1 MTEQN
6 TRPVRPL
13 HKIFTD
19 VPPHYDLINRFFT
32 WGMDRKWRLLAARFC
47 LAGQPGHIL
56 DLACGTGDLTLDL
69 TRMANNHAEITGLD
83 FSEPM
88 LEIARRKI
96 GVSKQ
101 VKFIN
106 GDAGNLPFTDGYFDC
121 IGISFAMRNLTY
133 RNPNVDKHLSEVLRV
148 LRPGGRFVI
157 VESSQPENRLIRILD
172 HLYVSLFVY
181 LLGWLISRNKN
192 AYNYLRIS
200 ATNYYSAPELKN
212 LLLKT
217 GFSSVDFK
225 SLFFG
230 AAAIHIAVK

>member
-1 MTEQN
+1 LTEKK
-6 TRPVRPL
+6 TRLLKPL

-19 VPPHYDLINRFFT
+19 VPPHYDLVNRIFT
-32 WGMDRKWRLLAARFC
+32 WGMDKNWRLHAARAC
-47 LAGQPGHIL
+47 LTGNPHQIL

-96 GVSKQ
+96 GISKK
-101 VKFIN
+101 VKFIC

-133 RNPNVDKHLSEVLRV
+133 RNPDVAKHMSEILRV

-157 VESSQPENRLIRILD
+157 VESSQPENRLMRILD

-181 LLGWLISRNKN
+181 LLGWLLSRNKT

-217 GFSSVDFK
+217 GFSNVDFK

-230 AAAIHIAVK
+230 AVAIHIAVK